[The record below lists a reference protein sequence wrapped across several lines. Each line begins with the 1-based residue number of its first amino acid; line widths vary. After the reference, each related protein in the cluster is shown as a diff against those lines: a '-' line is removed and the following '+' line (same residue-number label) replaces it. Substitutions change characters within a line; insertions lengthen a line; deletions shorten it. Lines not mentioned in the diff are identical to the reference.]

1 MSIVEKR
8 LLAVA
13 IYLITSV
20 TATIAN
26 VAIIVLICRKRQ
38 LRCVRFYI
46 IANFSVAD
54 ILTSFSGCINVIV
67 ALASYEA
74 LHAKEGAAEGSKI
87 LLNIALCTMVNSLLT
102 TALLAIDRYIAVKF
116 SLRYESIMTKNK
128 LFVTLGIIWAVSMAI
143 TGVAFI
149 NTPNYFD
156 YKVHMFIILTTLR
169 IFVGTLLISISK
181 YASAVANRHLNTIN
195 KRRQYFGIE
204 KEKKDRLERVKDTLK
219 DSFKF
224 YIVTILI
231 MVILTVIGI
240 LETVLSKN
248 YIEIKML
255 LVALLQFVEL
265 TVISLTQREI
275 RLHLKHVF
283 TTCCKSNTNP
293 DINNA

>member
-67 ALASYEA
+67 ALAAYEA
-74 LHAKEGAAEGSKI
+74 LHAKEVAAEGNKI
-87 LLNIALCTMVNSLLT
+87 LLSITLCTMVNSLLT

-128 LFVTLGIIWAVSMAI
+128 LFVTLGIIWAVSVAI
-143 TGVAFI
+143 AGVAFI
-149 NTPNYFD
+149 NTPNFFD

-169 IFVGTLLISISK
+169 IFVGTLLINISK
-181 YASAVANRHLNTIN
+181 YASAVATRHLNTIN

-204 KEKKDRLERVKDTLK
+204 KEKKDRLERVKGTLK
-219 DSFKF
+219 DSFKL
-224 YIVTILI
+224 YVVTIFI

-240 LETVLSKN
+240 LEIVLSKN
-248 YIEIKML
+248 YSEIKIL
-255 LVALLQFVEL
+255 LAALRQFVEL
-265 TVISLTQREI
+265 TVILLTQREI
-275 RLHLKHVF
+275 RLDLKHLF

>member
-8 LLAVA
+8 LLAVV
-13 IYLITSV
+13 IYLIASV
-20 TATIAN
+20 TAAIAN
-26 VAIIVLICRKRQ
+26 IAIIVLICRKRQ

-87 LLNIALCTMVNSLLT
+87 LLSIALCTMVNSLLT

-128 LFVTLGIIWAVSMAI
+128 LFVTLGIIWAVSVAI
-143 TGVAFI
+143 AGVAFI
-149 NTPNYFD
+149 NTPNFFD

-169 IFVGTLLISISK
+169 IFVGTLLINISK
-181 YASAVANRHLNTIN
+181 YASAVATRHLNTIN

-204 KEKKDRLERVKDTLK
+204 KEKKDRLERVKGTLK
-219 DSFKF
+219 DSFKL
-224 YIVTILI
+224 YVVTIFI

-240 LETVLSKN
+240 LEIVLSKN
-248 YIEIKML
+248 YSEIKIL
-255 LVALLQFVEL
+255 LAALRQFVEL
-265 TVISLTQREI
+265 TVILLTQREI
-275 RLHLKHVF
+275 RLHLKHLF

>member
-1 MSIVEKR
+1 
-8 LLAVA
+8 
-13 IYLITSV
+13 
-20 TATIAN
+20 
-26 VAIIVLICRKRQ
+26 
-38 LRCVRFYI
+38 
-46 IANFSVAD
+46 
-54 ILTSFSGCINVIV
+54 
-67 ALASYEA
+67 
-74 LHAKEGAAEGSKI
+74 
-87 LLNIALCTMVNSLLT
+87 MVNSLLT

-283 TTCCKSNTNP
+283 NTCCKSNTNP